1 MDNTIAITIL
11 LAVFIGLMLIRVPIA
26 FCLGISSLVT
36 AAYMQIPL
44 ITMFQRMV
52 SGVQNF
58 SLVAIP
64 FFIIAGEIMGQGG
77 ITDRIIEFATLLV
90 GRVRGGL
97 AHVNVLASMF
107 FGGVSGSAVADVSS
121 IGAVLIPVMERSGYD
136 KDFSVSITVT
146 SACQGTI
153 IPPSHNMVIY
163 AMAAGSGVSIG
174 KMFMAGYI
182 PGVLL
187 GVMLMILCAFYAIRR
202 NYPKGRKYTLKEA
215 WQIVKGAFWS
225 LMTAVIIIVGVCTGI
240 CTATE
245 SAALACVY
253 AFFLTFIVYR
263 DLPLKAFFPILK
275 KSLRTMGMV
284 ISLLAT
290 ASAFGWLLAA
300 LNVPSMITNALLS
313 VSDNKIVLLL
323 LINLLLLALGCIMD
337 MAPLIV
343 ICTPILLPVCQ
354 SFGMSPYQ
362 FGIMILLNLAIGM
375 CTPPVGVVLFAG
387 CSVSKMKIEEVMKS
401 ILPFYGAMIVTLL
414 LVTFVPALSEF
425 LPSLLMG

>member
-1 MDNTIAITIL
+1 MDNTIAIAIL
-11 LAVFIGLMLIRVPIA
+11 LSVFIGLTLLRVPIA
-26 FCLGISSLVT
+26 FCLGISSLAT
-36 AAYMQIPL
+36 AFYMGIPL
-44 ITMFQRMV
+44 ITMLQRMV

-77 ITDRIIEFATLLV
+77 ITNRIVEFASLLV
-90 GRVRGGL
+90 GRMRGGL
-97 AHVNVLASMF
+97 AQVNVLASMF
-107 FGGVSGSAVADVSS
+107 FGGISGSAVADVSS
-121 IGAVLIPVMERSGYD
+121 IGAVLVPVMDRSGYD
-136 KDFSVSITVT
+136 KDFSVGITVT

-174 KMFMAGYI
+174 KMFMAGYL
-182 PGVLL
+182 PGILL
-187 GVMLMILCAFYAIRR
+187 GVALMVACAIISRKR
-202 NYPKGRKYTLKEA
+202 NYPRGKRYSLKEA
-215 WQIVKGAFWS
+215 WQITKSAFWS
-225 LMTAVIIIVGVCTGI
+225 LMTAVIIIVGVLTGI

-253 AFFLTFIVYR
+253 AFVLTFIVYK
-263 DLPLKAFFPILK
+263 DLPLRALGGILK
-275 KSLRTMGMV
+275 NSLRTLGMV
-284 ISLLAT
+284 VSLLAT

-300 LNVPSMITNALLS
+300 LNVPALVTNTLLS
-313 VSDNKIVLLL
+313 ISDNKVVILL
-323 LINLLLLALGCIMD
+323 LINLLLLFLGCIMD

-343 ICTPILLPVCQ
+343 ICTPILLPVAA

-387 CSVSKMKIEEVMKS
+387 CSVGKMKIEELIKG
-401 ILPFYGAMIVTLL
+401 ILPFYATMIVVLM
-414 LVTFVPALSEF
+414 LVTFVPQLSEF
-425 LPSLLMG
+425 LPSLMG